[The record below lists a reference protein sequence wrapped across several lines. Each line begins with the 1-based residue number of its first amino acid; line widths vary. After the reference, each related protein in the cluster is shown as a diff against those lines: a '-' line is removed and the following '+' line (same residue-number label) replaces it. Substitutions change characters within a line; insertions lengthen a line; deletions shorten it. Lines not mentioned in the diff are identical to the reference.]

1 MVGFSFF
8 WFSFGVLKIKWNNY
22 QFNGFNGLCF
32 ALAFLFL
39 TAYHFVAIFLD
50 TRPSYFGFS
59 AIFLCANCMIMLII
73 VFLNMG
79 IKGGSIR
86 DLLNE
91 KLEKG
96 DPRDINRETDF
107 LEEINEEK
115 ANK

>member
-1 MVGFSFF
+1 
-8 WFSFGVLKIKWNNY
+8 
-22 QFNGFNGLCF
+22 
-32 ALAFLFL
+32 
-39 TAYHFVAIFLD
+39 
-50 TRPSYFGFS
+50 
-59 AIFLCANCMIMLII
+59 MIMLII